1 MVENPFFR
9 KLIEFI
15 NRVFIDYLPSSG
27 NTIRK
32 WILEE
37 HERQKT
43 LKKDIILK
51 ARSRITISFNTWTSP
66 FSKKHVLS
74 VIAHFI
80 DENWKRRYLQLSM
93 CRLYGGHSDENL
105 AHHIIPV
112 LRMLKRALKLKLRFQ
127 AFCENWKPDRKPKSK
142 DDERYKDDDDDY
154 DLSEDKLSTEEW
166 QGVEEVLQLLRL
178 LKRLTKRAERRDT
191 SLEDYVPACDM
202 IIGHLYEA
210 SQRFKRLSDTANNE
224 SEAQMYEWLHISAEA
239 AWDKANALY
248 KKVDDSPAYYAA
260 LTMDPRYKFEWFEQ
274 RWGSNPTKREWLQ
287 GAKAVVREHWQKYRS
302 RHHSQDSNSTS
313 QRPQKA
319 QVLTRNLNDDDEFDT
334 EEHLRISYDRG
345 LQKIDEFGEYIA
357 TAPDPLHDLPQWML
371 IELKHPAL
379 AQSRRAKPLRLVLA

>member
-1 MVENPFFR
+1 
-9 KLIEFI
+9 
-15 NRVFIDYLPSSG
+15 
-27 NTIRK
+27 
-32 WILEE
+32 
-37 HERQKT
+37 
-43 LKKDIILK
+43 
-51 ARSRITISFNTWTSP
+51 
-66 FSKKHVLS
+66 
-74 VIAHFI
+74 
-80 DENWKRRYLQLSM
+80 
-93 CRLYGGHSDENL
+93 
-105 AHHIIPV
+105 
-112 LRMLKRALKLKLRFQ
+112 MLKRALKLKIRLQ
-127 AFCENWKPDRKPKSK
+127 AFCENWKPERKPKSK
-142 DDERYKDDDDDY
+142 DDKSDDDDDY

-210 SQRFKRLSDTANNE
+210 SQRFKRLSDTADNE

-357 TAPDPLHDLPQWML
+357 TAPDPLHDLPHWML
-371 IELKHPAL
+371 IELKLPAL
-379 AQSRRAKPLRLVLA
+379 AQFAADHMAIPASVSECERSFSSAKFELNPLRSRMKSDLFEALETLRSWYLSDLQEEQSTENKRREADERQVIAQALADAADVGKGEESTC

>member
-1 MVENPFFR
+1 MTSRGDNPR
-9 KLIEFI
+9 
-15 NRVFIDYLPSSG
+15 PSPS
-27 NTIRK
+27 
-32 WILEE
+32 
-37 HERQKT
+37 
-43 LKKDIILK
+43 
-51 ARSRITISFNTWTSP
+51 
-66 FSKKHVLS
+66 
-74 VIAHFI
+74 
-80 DENWKRRYLQLSM
+80 
-93 CRLYGGHSDENL
+93 
-105 AHHIIPV
+105 
-112 LRMLKRALKLKLRFQ
+112 RALIPL
-127 AFCENWKPDRKPKSK
+127 EGMT
-142 DDERYKDDDDDY
+142 
-154 DLSEDKLSTEEW
+154 SEMWT
-166 QGVEEVLQLLRL
+166 
-178 LKRLTKRAERRDT
+178 TERRDT

-210 SQRFKRLSDTANNE
+210 SQRFKRLSDTADNE

-334 EEHLRISYDRG
+334 G
-345 LQKIDEFGEYIA
+345 
-357 TAPDPLHDLPQWML
+357 
-371 IELKHPAL
+371 AL
-379 AQSRRAKPLRLVLA
+379 ADIIRSRTPEN